1 MTDMLTTTV
10 DLADLTASEL
20 LALFADGRATPTEA
34 VQACLRRIE
43 ATDRDVNAVLTLLA
57 DRALAAAAESD
68 RRWADGTP
76 RPLEGVPYG
85 LKDIVATAGI
95 RTTGGSALFAE
106 HVPTGDAVLAT
117 RLAEAGGILLA
128 KLGTFEFACGGAVNR
143 TFGPVRNPYDHARTT
158 GGSSSGSGASVAL
171 GQLPLAIGTD
181 TGGSIR
187 IPSAFC
193 GLSGLKPTYGRVPR
207 TGVMGLSW
215 SLDHAGPM
223 TRSVA
228 DCAVMLDVIAGESAD
243 DPTSLP
249 LPERPFSA
257 ALGTPVAGMRIGRA
271 PATFETPMHPEV
283 AAAYQAALVE
293 LAELG
298 VEIVEVELP
307 TFDLAATTSWVIIYA
322 EMLSLHGDHVHDIE
336 NRDEMGATLLGAGP
350 FVSASDYLR
359 ALRLRVSFQRELAAA
374 MDGLDALVTP
384 AMTALPPLISPA
396 MVSDLGDH
404 EVDWLIAACQ
414 PMVPFNL
421 TGNPAL
427 VVPSGVVQGLP
438 VSLQFVGHQR
448 DEATILALGSAWQ
461 AATDHHLVRPPA
473 LSALSALPVPST
485 PHD

>member
-1 MTDMLTTTV
+1 MTGTLLGAV

-20 LALFADGRATPTEA
+20 LARFADGRATPTAA
-34 VQACLRRIE
+34 VRACLDRID
-43 ATDRDVNAVLTLLA
+43 ATDSDVNAVLTLLA
-57 DRALAAAAESD
+57 DEALAAAAESD
-68 RRWADGTP
+68 RRWAQGTA

-85 LKDIVATAGI
+85 LKDIVATAGV
-95 RTTGGSALFAE
+95 RTTGGSALFID
-106 HVPTGDAVLAT
+106 HVPDTDAVLAA

-143 TFGPVRNPYDHARTT
+143 TFGPVRNPWDHTRTT
-158 GGSSSGSGASVAL
+158 GGSSSGSGAAVAL
-171 GQLPLAIGTD
+171 GQVPLAIGTD
-181 TGGSIR
+181 TGGSVR

-207 TGVMGLSW
+207 AGVMGLSW
-215 SLDHAGPM
+215 TLDHAGPM

-228 DCAVMLDVIAGESAD
+228 DCALMLDVIAGESPL

-249 LPERPFSA
+249 SPDQPFTAS
-257 ALGTPVAGMRIGRA
+257 LGRPVAGMRLGRA
-271 PATFETPMHPEV
+271 RDVFETPMHPEV
-283 AAAYQAALVE
+283 SAAYEAALDE
-293 LAELG
+293 LAGLG
-298 VEIVEVELP
+298 VEFVDVELP
-307 TFDLAATTSWVIIYA
+307 TFDLAATTSWLIIYA

-359 ALRLRVSFQRELAAA
+359 ALRLRVGFQRELAAA
-374 MDGLDALVTP
+374 MSGLDALVTP

-396 MVSDLGDH
+396 MVSDLGDR
-404 EVDWLIAACQ
+404 EVDWLVAACQ

-427 VVPSGVVQGLP
+427 VVPSGTVRGLP
-438 VSLQFVGHQR
+438 VGLQFVGHQR

-473 LSALSALPVPST
+473 LSTLPALS
-485 PHD
+485 D